1 MRQTYLWNLLVVCVG
16 CSMAQAQ
23 SHISTNL
30 TPQLQLTTE
39 VIDARFCESDHLRLQ
54 LRLRYFNSGDQPII
68 LHRQSTTIMTYFIS
82 ETIED
87 AEVEKYEQKYS
98 PMQSAVGPSELVDSE
113 KPNER
118 IFVILKPATSYE
130 TSTQADFPFI
140 FDGKNK
146 DSNLLR
152 PGRHILQIRVRTW
165 SEQQKTSLSLS
176 ELWRIYGYLWTRS
189 VVSRPMTFNIEKHP
203 QVVGCS
209 TAFPASLDAPHCACY
224 VADSPCYY

>member
-1 MRQTYLWNLLVVCVG
+1 MRRTYLLSLIVACLG

-23 SHISTNL
+23 SKTSTSL

-39 VIDARFCESDHLRLQ
+39 VIDARFCESDHLRLK
-54 LRLRYFNSGDQPII
+54 LRLRYLNTGDQPII
-68 LHRQSTTIMTYFIS
+68 LYRQSTTIMTYFIS
-82 ETIED
+82 QTIAD

-98 PMQSAVGPSELVDSE
+98 PMQSAVRPFELVDTE

-118 IFVILKPATSYE
+118 TFVILNPATSYE
-130 TSTQADFPFI
+130 TATQADFPFI
-140 FDGKNK
+140 FDGKSK
-146 DSNLLR
+146 DSSLLR

-165 SEQQKTSLSLS
+165 SERQDTSLSLR
-176 ELWRIYGYLWTRS
+176 ERWRTYGYLWSRS

-209 TAFPASLDAPHCACY
+209 MKAP
-224 VADSPCYY
+224 PLQ